1 MITILIVEDELDLR
15 IILEDYLHN
24 SGYQVCSADSAM
36 TALTYL
42 EKETFDLI
50 ICDVMMPQID
60 GFAFLTMIR
69 DAKIETPFIFLTAK
83 GQIEDK
89 KAGFVSGADDYL
101 VKPFEYEEL
110 ILRMKAILKRY
121 QITEEQQIHLQ
132 NMHLDATAY
141 TLQIDEQLYHLPKK
155 EFEVLWLL
163 ASQANTIFTR
173 QDILIKIWD
182 YDSESTERTVDV
194 HINRL
199 RKKLIDAQVSIKTV
213 HGLGYLLE
221 ETGESK

>member
-24 SGYQVCSADSAM
+24 SGYQVRSADSAM

-121 QITEEQQIHLQ
+121 QITEEQQIYLQ